1 MRKPGSKPG
10 GGEIGKGAQKLI
22 SSVMDEAA
30 LERVARECDLLP
42 VLDRRRTAFK
52 NQNELSTAFV
62 GSIPTQEDFLGNT
75 DFMLAFQAYMGLPP
89 ALLAPFVNSL
99 RVDRSL
105 LDAYGDKLDN
115 ARMVGDGWRA
125 RHDAN
130 KWNLFAIL
138 QSAHISASCEVLGA
152 FSASLQQSEEF
163 RGLDHNSRQGLVPDF
178 KIELPGKPEALYELK
193 CIGHSDLYFNTST
206 AETKCGGVAKRASKV
221 HGEYVDKARRADREF
236 NRFVSVNGSMGPM
249 EIALSRFGVV
259 RALVLGPRG
268 EGSEDLIVLLRE
280 TAKAAAQKLWRKL
293 GATSAE
299 EARGHFVQ
307 RFFRSVGIT
316 AVREAAKIKRERLGF
331 LLSATGTTFAASRQ
345 EAQRQFE
352 QARREYCWQYG
363 GVPRARDF

>member
-1 MRKPGSKPG
+1 
-10 GGEIGKGAQKLI
+10 
-22 SSVMDEAA
+22 
-30 LERVARECDLLP
+30 
-42 VLDRRRTAFK
+42 
-52 NQNELSTAFV
+52 
-62 GSIPTQEDFLGNT
+62 
-75 DFMLAFQAYMGLPP
+75 
-89 ALLAPFVNSL
+89 
-99 RVDRSL
+99 

-178 KIELPGKPEALYELK
+178 KIELPGKPEALFELK

-345 EAQRQFE
+345 EAQSAETVRTSE
-352 QARREYCWQYG
+352 AGVLLAIRGSPSREG
-363 GVPRARDF
+363 FLEVG